1 MASKKPSKKRGKKP
15 LPESNATAGGA
26 AARPARSSPI
36 AAASGRRY
44 WLFKSEPSSYGFDR
58 FQRDGRTF
66 WNGVRNYQARN
77 LLRDE
82 IHEDD
87 GVLFYHSNAEP
98 MAVVGIA
105 RVVRAGYPDHTA
117 FDAKSPYHDA
127 DSDPDAPTWFMVD
140 IACVAPF
147 AQPVTREQLKAVPE
161 LASMMLLAR
170 GSRLSVQPVTPTEWH
185 TILRL
190 GGAEEAW

>member
-1 MASKKPSKKRGKKP
+1 MATKKTSPKTPGKTPSRTK
-15 LPESNATAGGA
+15 
-26 AARPARSSPI
+26 
-36 AAASGRRY
+36 ASAPPTDTGRRY
-44 WLFKSEPSSYGFDR
+44 WLFKSEPTSYGFDR

-66 WNGVRNYQARN
+66 WSGVRNYQARN

-105 RVVRAGYPDHTA
+105 RVVRGGYPDQTA
-117 FDAKSPYHDA
+117 FDANSPYHDP
-127 DSDPDAPTWFMVD
+127 DSDPDAPTWFQVD

-147 AQPVTREQLKAVPE
+147 VQPVTREQMKNVPE
-161 LASMMLLAR
+161 LLQMVLLQR
-170 GSRLSVQPVTPTEWH
+170 GSRLSVQPVTTAEWR

-190 GGAEEAW
+190 GGTSENW

>member
-1 MASKKPSKKRGKKP
+1 MASDKTDKRTPKQ
-15 LPESNATAGGA
+15 
-26 AARPARSSPI
+26 ARKH
-36 AAASGRRY
+36 ASGRRY
-44 WLFKSEPSSYGFDR
+44 WLFKSEPTTYGFDQL
-58 FQRDGRTF
+58 QRDGRTF

-82 IHEDD
+82 IHDGD

-105 RVVRAGYPDHTA
+105 RVVRAGYPDQTA
-117 FDAKSPYHDA
+117 FDARSPYHDP
-127 DSDPDAPTWFMVD
+127 DSDPDAPVWYQVD

-147 AQPVTREQLKAVPE
+147 AAPVTRERLKQVPE
-161 LASMMLLAR
+161 LAQMVLLQR
-170 GSRLSVQPVTPTEWH
+170 GSRLSVQPVTAAEWR

-190 GGAEEAW
+190 GGVEESW